1 MPTISDGTRL
11 TRIVLTIW
19 AAIGAL
25 ILAGFAV
32 WVGKQVRIIW
42 LPLVFATGI
51 VVILN
56 PLVSWLHRIRVPR
69 LLGAAVSYLL
79 ALAVLVVL
87 GSAVSVT
94 VVEQAE
100 DLADRLP
107 ELYEAVY
114 EQVESI
120 SDSLGLAISLPE
132 TTEQISQWLS
142 DRENLG
148 ALGDLVDA
156 LGDDMGD
163 IVWPL
168 LGGVAEALAVILFA
182 PVLAFYVLIDL
193 PRLRSLLLRLT
204 PHRHKEE
211 LVYLLGAITSTI
223 SRFARGQFLVATIVA
238 VLGSLV
244 MWVLNLPF
252 WLIVGVLS
260 GVLNLI
266 PFAGPVAGAALAFSG
281 LIAGRKAAHRPVCH
295 SVVHRHPAVRQ
306 PCAHP
311 ARSEDPGETL
321 GLHHPVGPGGGR
333 LGGRLL
339 GSVRSPFPWS
349 PSPDCWPDIFGAPV
363 FWVRTGI
370 KPVIP
375 SSPRSSPR
383 RCGAEGPAGN
393 SKRPQSGNWTTGTL
407 NLTTRT
413 LDLTTRTLDLN
424 PVHSPLHES
433 PV

>member
-11 TRIVLTIW
+11 TRIVVTIW
-19 AAIGAL
+19 GAIGAL

-32 WVGKQVRIIW
+32 WVGKEVRIIW

-56 PLVSWLHRIRVPR
+56 PVVSFLHRIRVPR

-79 ALAVLVVL
+79 ALAVLVMF
-87 GSAVSVT
+87 GSALSVP

-114 EQVESI
+114 DQVESI

-132 TTEQISQWLS
+132 TTEQISEWLS

-148 ALGDLVDA
+148 ALGGLADA
-156 LGDDMGD
+156 LSDDAGDTFWRL
-163 IVWPL
+163 V
-168 LGGVAEALAVILFA
+168 GGVAEAVAVIVLA

-193 PRLRSLLLRLT
+193 PRLRSLLLSLT
-204 PHRHKEE
+204 PQRHKEE
-211 LVYLLGAITSTI
+211 VVYLLGAITSTI

-266 PFAGPVAGAALAFSG
+266 PFAGPVAGAALAFLVSLLVG
-281 LIAGRKAAHRPVCH
+281 KPLTGLVAILLFTAIQQFDNHLITPLVQRTRVRLSAFTIVLALVVGVSVGGFLGVLIAVPVVGLFRLLAGHVWRTRVLGEDWHQARESIITEIKPPTLWSRRAARKQQETTIGQLDDR
-295 SVVHRHPAVRQ
+295 
-306 PCAHP
+306 
-311 ARSEDPGETL
+311 DPGPDDLDPE
-321 GLHHPVGPGGGR
+321 PKSGP
-333 LGGRLL
+333 
-339 GSVRSPFPWS
+339 
-349 PSPDCWPDIFGAPV
+349 
-363 FWVRTGI
+363 
-370 KPVIP
+370 
-375 SSPRSSPR
+375 
-383 RCGAEGPAGN
+383 
-393 SKRPQSGNWTTGTL
+393 
-407 NLTTRT
+407 
-413 LDLTTRTLDLN
+413 
-424 PVHSPLHES
+424 
-433 PV
+433 